1 MAATTLRIDFVSDIA
16 CPWCAI
22 GLHSLERA
30 IEAVRGEI
38 EVELGFEPF
47 ELNPAMGPEGEALD
61 AHLQRKYGADPAQL
75 AGTRALLRERGEAV
89 GFAFGERSRIH
100 NTFDGHRLLHWAGLQ
115 GRAPQRALKHALLE
129 ACHGRGADV
138 SDHAVLLQAVAQAG
152 LDVDAARA
160 VLAEPQRF
168 GAEVRAR
175 EALWMQRGIH
185 GVPGVVIEGRHLVS
199 GGQPPEAFED
209 ALRKVAGLRKAG

>member
-38 EVELGFEPF
+38 DVELGFEPF
-47 ELNPAMGPEGEALD
+47 ELNPAMAPGGEDLV
-61 AHLQRKYGADPAQL
+61 AHLQRRYGASAEQL
-75 AGTRALLRERGEAV
+75 ASNRALIRERGAAV
-89 GFAFGERSRIH
+89 GFAFGERTRVH
-100 NTFDGHRLLHWAGLQ
+100 NTFDGHRLLHWAGRQ
-115 GRAPQRALKHALLE
+115 GRAEQRALKHALLE

-152 LDVDAARA
+152 LDADAARA
-160 VLAEPQRF
+160 VLSDPQRF
-168 GAEVRAR
+168 AAEVRAR
-175 EALWMQRGIH
+175 ESLWSQRGIH
-185 GVPGVVIEGRHLVS
+185 GVPGVVIDGRHLVS
-199 GGQPPEAFED
+199 GGQPPEAFEE